1 MAIAKQEILDAIF
14 NAVFEFG
21 EGEKWEDQKIADAFY
36 VSILTVQ
43 RTRQS
48 LVEKGLENT
57 LNRQPPKASK
67 RRIIHGEEEAHLVA
81 MACSEPPEGH
91 CRWTVRLLADKM
103 VELEYLPS
111 VSHMTVHNA
120 LKKTKLSLG
129 KKKNGASLQNPMQN
143 LSVKW
148 KKS

>member
-1 MAIAKQEILDAIF
+1 M
-14 NAVFEFG
+14 
-21 EGEKWEDQKIADAFY
+21 
-36 VSILTVQ
+36 
-43 RTRQS
+43 
-48 LVEKGLENT
+48 
-57 LNRQPPKASK
+57 
-67 RRIIHGEEEAHLVA
+67 HGEEEAHLVA

-111 VSHMTVHNA
+111 VSHMTIYNA

-129 KKKNGASLQNPMQN
+129 KKKNGAFLQNPMQN
-143 LSVKW
+143 LSAKW